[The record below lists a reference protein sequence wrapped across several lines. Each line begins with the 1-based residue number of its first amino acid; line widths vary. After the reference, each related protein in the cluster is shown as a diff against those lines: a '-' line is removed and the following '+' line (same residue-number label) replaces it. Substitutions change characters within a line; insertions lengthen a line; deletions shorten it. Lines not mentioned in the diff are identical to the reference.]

1 MAVLLALVSAFAYGL
16 SDFLGGLVSRRAS
29 VWSVAV
35 TVQGSSAVCTGA
47 AAAVFLRGS
56 VTGPDLAWATL
67 AGVGSGLGVC
77 FLFRGLARGRMA
89 VVAPLSA
96 VGAAVLPL
104 VVALV
109 TGERPSG
116 TDLFG
121 IAVALPGIWLVSSSE
136 GHQDAGGAGST
147 AGSGGAGG
155 ARTAVASGVGDGLV
169 AGVGFGVMFV
179 GLAQIGHGAGLWPV
193 AHSQLVSALT
203 AVALALAARAAWR
216 PAGRGLW
223 TAAAA
228 GPLGGLGV
236 VAFTLSAREGLLSI
250 SAVLSSLYPAATILL
265 AATVLHERVRRP
277 QLLGLVLCGITVSL
291 LALD

>member
-16 SDFLGGLVSRRAS
+16 SDFVGGLVSRRAS

-35 TVQGSSAVCTGA
+35 VLQASSAVFT
-47 AAAVFLRGS
+47 AVASVLVGGT
-56 VTGPDLAWATL
+56 VTGTDLAWATL
-67 AGVGSGLGVC
+67 SGVGSGLGVC

-104 VVALV
+104 VVALAV
-109 TGERPSG
+109 GERPSAL
-116 TDLFG
+116 DLVG
-121 IAVALPGIWLVSSSE
+121 ITVALPGIWLVSSS
-136 GHQDAGGAGST
+136 DAPHGSRGAAAVS
-147 AGSGGAGG
+147 SGA
-155 ARTAVASGVGDGLV
+155 GDGLV

-179 GLAQIGHGAGLWPV
+179 ALAQVGEDAGLWPV
-193 AHSQLVSALT
+193 AHGQLVSALT
-203 AVALALAARAAWR
+203 AVALAVSVRASLRPCGRVLWADVAACPLSALA
-216 PAGRGLW
+216 
-223 TAAAA
+223 
-228 GPLGGLGV
+228 V
-236 VAFTLSAREGLLSI
+236 VTFTLSTREGLLSI

-277 QLLGLVLCGITVSL
+277 QLLGLVLCGVTVSL